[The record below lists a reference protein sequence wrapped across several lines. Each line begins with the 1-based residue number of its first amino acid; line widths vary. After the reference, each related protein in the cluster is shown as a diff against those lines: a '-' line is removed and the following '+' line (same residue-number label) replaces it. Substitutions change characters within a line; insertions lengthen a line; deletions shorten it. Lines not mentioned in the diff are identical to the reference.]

1 MTTSARLQDE
11 ANVARAGLSS
21 TLDELR
27 SSVTTTALTSGAM
40 TFAKEGSATLARA
53 AIDRAAASPLAALL
67 IGAGVLM
74 LMSNT
79 KGSAAGEAIDKA
91 NSAVKNAASAFGSA
105 AVGTKAAAVT
115 TASATRDAAGSV
127 ADAASG
133 AAGYVADTARQAVNS
148 ATAGVDKAKALVADG
163 QHKATETLD
172 ETQKLVSQ
180 TADRF
185 VKFAEEQPILVAAL
199 GMALGAALGSSLPLT
214 DAEKRYIGEA
224 GAVVTKKGKEI
235 AGNVADTMTD
245 RLAGEDVSGK
255 VGEVVEGVTKTVK
268 AGLSSAS

>member
-27 SSVTTTALTSGAM
+27 NSVTTTALTSGAM

-53 AIDRAAASPLAALL
+53 AIDRAAANPLAALL

-79 KGSAAGEAIDKA
+79 KGSAAGEAVDKA
-91 NSAVKNAASAFGSA
+91 NSAMKNAASALGAA
-105 AVGTKAAAVT
+105 AVGTKAAAAT

-133 AAGYVADTARQAVNS
+133 AAGYVSETAKQAMNS
-148 ATAGVDKAKALVADG
+148 ATAGLEKAKSLVADG
-163 QHKATETLD
+163 QHKATETVD

-185 VKFAEEQPILVAAL
+185 MKFSEEQPILVAAL

-214 DAEKRYIGEA
+214 DAEKRYIGDA

-235 AGNVADTMTD
+235 AGNAADAMTD
-245 RLAGEDVSGK
+245 RLAGEDVSAK
-255 VGEVVEGVTKTVK
+255 VGEVFEAVTKTVQT
-268 AGLSSAS
+268 GLSSAS